1 MWWWRMRCTPSPSRV
16 ESDPDLNA
24 SVGSQ
29 RREREGEEK
38 GRCRSRPLIGQREVK
53 KKKKNQESFSR
64 SLSLNGRRFI
74 YRRARPPER
83 KRKIHVSDLFR
94 EQIGGRVA
102 RTRSLNH
109 FHPSCCT
116 KFLIFDFLP
125 LKRCFLCQY
134 ILQFPFCLSDSLEMT
149 EEREKKMRASPLVD
163 SHLNS

>member
-134 ILQFPFCLSDSLEMT
+134 ILSFLFAFPTPWRWRKS
-149 EEREKKMRASPLVD
+149 ERRKWERL
-163 SHLNS
+163 H